1 MNRKH
6 VYLFAFLSFSLL
18 TSVES
23 FGQTG
28 VAVKPRVYL
37 QGALTGLLPNATLM
51 RDDLRSK
58 GMIPLSEPYT
68 GLINFQHKGGGGGE
82 TIADPAILQTTGPDA
97 IVDWVVVGIHSSK
110 SASSMAATR
119 SALLQR
125 DGDVVNMDGNSP
137 LLFSNIGPG
146 EYYVSILHRN
156 HLSVMT
162 AGKVVLSEVSST
174 VDLTAQNTF
183 GCMVVVG
190 NKTAMKGGDT
200 NRDGRLIYQGPGN
213 DRSVLFMKLLGNPA
227 FADNTYFS
235 ANYIGKAYSE
245 LDLNMD
251 GKVIFQ
257 GPGNDTAL
265 LFQTVINGQA
275 GYFNPPLPNF
285 ILTDC
290 IPD

>member
-1 MNRKH
+1 
-6 VYLFAFLSFSLL
+6 
-18 TSVES
+18 
-23 FGQTG
+23 
-28 VAVKPRVYL
+28 
-37 QGALTGLLPNATLM
+37 
-51 RDDLRSK
+51 
-58 GMIPLSEPYT
+58 
-68 GLINFQHKGGGGGE
+68 
-82 TIADPAILQTTGPDA
+82 
-97 IVDWVVVGIHSSK
+97 
-110 SASSMAATR
+110 
-119 SALLQR
+119 
-125 DGDVVNMDGNSP
+125 
-137 LLFSNIGPG
+137 
-146 EYYVSILHRN
+146 
-156 HLSVMT
+156 MT
-162 AGKVVLSEVSST
+162 AGKVVLSEDSST

-190 NKTAMKGGDT
+190 NKTAMKSGDT

-227 FADNTYFS
+227 FADNTYLS

-251 GKVIFQ
+251 GKVIYQ